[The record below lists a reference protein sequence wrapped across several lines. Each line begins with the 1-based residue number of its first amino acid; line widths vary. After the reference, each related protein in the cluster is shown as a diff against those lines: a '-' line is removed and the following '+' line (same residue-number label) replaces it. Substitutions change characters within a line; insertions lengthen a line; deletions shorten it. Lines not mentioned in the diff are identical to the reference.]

1 MPSILITSR
10 IIGTI
15 VTKPLVLL
23 KDAGCEVL
31 DNPFLGQNLDEAKM
45 IELVK
50 NKQIDGMIVGDDP
63 ITRRVIE
70 SVQDLK
76 VISKNGVGV
85 DRIDLAAAT
94 GRKIVVTNTPGANS
108 NSVAD
113 LAIGLMICAARQ
125 IHVADK
131 LTKEGK
137 WERITGVELWE
148 KTLGVVGVG
157 WIGKA
162 VVRRARGFNMRTLG
176 YDIVRDEAFAR
187 ETGLQYVD
195 LENILAESDFI
206 SLHVPATEETK
217 LLINKKTIALM
228 KPTTYLINTARGEV
242 VNTRDLYEALTQN
255 RIAGAAVDAFEIEPP
270 TGNPLLS
277 LPNVVTTCHIGAF
290 SKEAMIK
297 QCLMS
302 TQNTIQVLK
311 GEFAKAYIVNPEV
324 LEKLK

>member
-10 IIGTI
+10 IIGTVI
-15 VTKPLVLL
+15 KEPLDLL

-50 NKQIDGMIVGDDP
+50 DKQIDGMIVGDDP
-63 ITRRVIE
+63 VTRRVIE
-70 SVQDLK
+70 SAEGLK

-85 DRIDLAAAT
+85 DRIDLDAAT
-94 GRKIVVTNTPGANS
+94 GNGIVVTNTPGSNS
-108 NSVAD
+108 NAVAD

-125 IHVADK
+125 IHIADK

-137 WERITGVELWE
+137 WERVTGVELWE
-148 KTLGVVGVG
+148 KTLGIVGVG

-162 VVRRARGFNMRTLG
+162 VARRAKGFNMRLLG
-176 YDIVRDEAFAR
+176 YDIVKDEAFAR
-187 ETGLQYVD
+187 ESGLQYVD
-195 LENILAESDFI
+195 LERIFTESDFI
-206 SLHVPATEETK
+206 SLHVPATGETK
-217 LLINKKTIALM
+217 TLINKKTISLM

-242 VNTRDLYEALTQN
+242 VDTKDLYEALSQN
-255 RIAGAAVDAFEIEPP
+255 RIAGAAVDAFEVEPP

-297 QCLMS
+297 QCMMS
-302 TQNTIQVLK
+302 TQNTIRVLK
-311 GEFAKAYIVNPEV
+311 GEFSNAHIVNPDV
-324 LEKLK
+324 LVKLN